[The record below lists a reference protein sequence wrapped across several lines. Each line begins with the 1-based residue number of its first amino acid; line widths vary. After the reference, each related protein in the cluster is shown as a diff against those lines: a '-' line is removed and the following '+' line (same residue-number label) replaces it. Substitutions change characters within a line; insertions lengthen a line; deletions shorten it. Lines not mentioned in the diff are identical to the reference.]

1 MATNETQQASPD
13 KIGPNPQI
21 EKDRE
26 LIATARQKGRG
37 ALARTFLRLSGP
49 GWLQSGITLGGVS
62 FSSSLYLGVL
72 VGFAFM
78 WLQPLAMILGIIM
91 LGAIAY
97 VTLSIRERPLK
108 AIHDHVSPVLAWSW
122 LLASMAANFVWSTPQ
137 FVLGT
142 QALQQNLS
150 PNVLGAIPDPWGRI
164 LCVGFLLGICITV
177 TMFYGAGGR
186 GVKIFE
192 IIIKVIVSMIVLSFL
207 GVVIKLSIE
216 GVIEWGQILRGLI
229 PRLRMLS
236 NPADTVVP
244 YIQAVAPEFQ
254 DFWTR
259 HIVTQQRYVMIA
271 ATAAAVG
278 INMTFL
284 LPYSM
289 LRKGWDRDFRGL
301 AIFDLSTG
309 LFIPF
314 ILATGFVVI
323 ASTSQFHVTPA
334 PGFLGE
340 VDEKGELIQPA
351 GNLVG
356 PYKNLLLDR
365 RKYEMNQNPFKYMQ
379 DIVNKEE
386 FGTISTL
393 SKEQTSKMIDAKYFD
408 ILKVLPPKAKA
419 EHVAKLISDMPT
431 EDKRL
436 AAMVVKRD
444 NMNLAEALTP
454 LAGSFLAQVV
464 FGLGVMGMG
473 IGAATVLMT
482 INGLCLCELLNRPVG
497 GWTQRIGSLMVSVGA
512 LAAIFWDQPA
522 PWLAMPTSVFCII
535 LLPIAYIA
543 FLLLMNQ
550 KAMLG
555 DNMPR
560 GGKRVLWNVLMI
572 IATAVATLVAIW
584 SLWWKLQWK
593 GIGLLVGFIVLC
605 IVVHFVRPKRKTA

>member
-1 MATNETQQASPD
+1 MAQNTPAPPGPATNSAPEQQLMHA
-13 KIGPNPQI
+13 NPRI

-26 LIATARQKGRG
+26 LIATARRKGTW
-37 ALARTFLRLSGP
+37 ALVKAFLRLSGP

-78 WLQPLAMILGIIM
+78 WLQPVAMILGIIM

-122 LLASMAANFVWSTPQ
+122 LFASMAANLVWSMPQ

-142 QALQQNLS
+142 RALRQNLL
-150 PNVLGAIPDPWGRI
+150 PGILGPEAMPDPWGRVI
-164 LCVGFLLGICITV
+164 CVCFLLAVCVTT

-192 IIIKVIVSMIVLSFL
+192 IIIKVIVSMIVLSFC

-216 GVIEWGQILRGLI
+216 GVIDWGQILRGLV

-236 NPADTVVP
+236 EPADTVKP
-244 YIQAVAPEFQ
+244 YIMAVAPQFQ

-259 HIVTQQRYVMIA
+259 HIVSQQRDVMIA

-289 LRKGWDRDFRGL
+289 LRKGWDKDFRGL

-314 ILATGFVVI
+314 VLATSFVVI
-323 ASTSQFHVTPA
+323 ASASQFHVTPA
-334 PGFLGE
+334 PGF
-340 VDEKGELIQPA
+340 VPDEPGGVVTVQPPK
-351 GNLVG
+351 NLVG
-356 PYKNLLLDR
+356 PYKQLLKRRLEAEKGADAVAALSAEELDR
-365 RKYEMNQNPFKYMQ
+365 QTQALPYADRKM
-379 DIVNKEE
+379 
-386 FGTISTL
+386 
-393 SKEQTSKMIDAKYFD
+393 
-408 ILKVLPPKAKA
+408 
-419 EHVAKLISDMPT
+419 
-431 EDKRL
+431 
-436 AAMVVKRD
+436 AAMLVKRD

-454 LAGSFLAQVV
+454 LTGSFLAQVV
-464 FGLGVMGMG
+464 FGLGVLGMG
-473 IGAATVLMT
+473 ISAATVLMT
-482 INGLCLCELLNRPVG
+482 INGLCLCELLNRPSR
-497 GWTQRIGSLMVSVGA
+497 GWTQRIGSLMVCVGA
-512 LAAIFWDQPA
+512 LAAIFWTKPA
-522 PWLAMPTSVFCII
+522 PWLAMPTSAFCIV
-535 LLPIAYIA
+535 LLPIAYFA

-550 KAMLG
+550 KVMLG
-555 DNMPR
+555 ENMPR
-560 GGKRVLWNVLMI
+560 GARRLLWNVLMG
-572 IATAVATLVAIW
+572 IATAVASLV
-584 SLWWKLQWK
+584 STWKLWSMLGGW
-593 GIGLLVGFIVLC
+593 GIAIIVAFVGLIL
-605 IVVHFVRPKRKTA
+605 VVHFLRKSRNAAAA